1 MECINSTA
9 APAAIGPYSH
19 AVRCGNTLYVSGQI
33 PLDPA
38 TGEVVGTDMETQAEQ
53 ALKNLKAIVETAG
66 LGVEAIVKT
75 TVYVSDL
82 ALFDQLN
89 TVYAR
94 FMGDHKPARVCV
106 EVARLPKEVM
116 VEIDA
121 IATFEP

>member
-1 MECINSTA
+1 MELINSTA

-19 AVRCGNTLYVSGQI
+19 AVRAGNTLYVSGQI
-33 PLDPA
+33 PLDPG
-38 TGEVVGTDMETQAEQ
+38 TGTVTGTDMETQAGQ
-53 ALKNLKAIVETAG
+53 ALNNLKAVLETAG
-66 LGVEAIVKT
+66 LAVESIVKT
-75 TVYVSDL
+75 TVFVSDL

-106 EVARLPKEVM
+106 EVARLPKDVM